1 MTPRQTSIKP
11 VPRVYPTS
19 YSEDMRYLDGVRR
32 HTQYQRRGTRNVAD
46 GSAGCCESCCL
57 LLQLTKGQKD
67 VEERAPIRPFRPRPD
82 ADASL
87 VFRHYFSAEPQPDA

>member
-46 GSAGCCESCCL
+46 GSAVC
-57 LLQLTKGQKD
+57 
-67 VEERAPIRPFRPRPD
+67 
-82 ADASL
+82 
-87 VFRHYFSAEPQPDA
+87 